1 MISSLAGLL
10 VFLMFL
16 LAATQVLVG
25 LYATTTVRA
34 TLYDA
39 ASRAADGGTASPDGL
54 ARLADEAEASLGTM
68 GERTEITLAFEDGDG
83 DGAADVV
90 AGEAVSVPPRFVPSW
105 LGGMIGFEQVTAAV
119 RVRVERFR

>member
-39 ASRAADGGTASPDGL
+39 ASRAADGGTASPDAL
-54 ARLADEAEASLGTM
+54 ARLANEAEASLGTM
-68 GERTEITLAFEDGDG
+68 GERTEITLAFEDADG

-90 AGEAVSVPPRFVPSW
+90 AGDAVAVPPRFVPSW
-105 LGGMIGFEQVTAAV
+105 LGGMIGFEQVTASV

>member
-34 TLYDA
+34 TLHDA

-68 GERTEITLAFEDGDG
+68 GERTEVTLAFEDGDG
-83 DGAADVV
+83 DGAADAV

-105 LGGMIGFEQVTAAV
+105 LGGMIGFEQVTASV

>member
-34 TLYDA
+34 TLHDA

-68 GERTEITLAFEDGDG
+68 GERTEVTLAFEDGDG
-83 DGAADVV
+83 DGAADAVV
-90 AGEAVSVPPRFVPSW
+90 GEAVSVPPRFVPSW
-105 LGGMIGFEQVTAAV
+105 LGGMIGFEQVTASV